1 MAVHAMNWPLVRAVA
16 WLKRIALAL
25 ERMAPPAPRV
35 PRRAEFSTASRED
48 LERGWD
54 RRDWPSRE
62 YDRADVMEDR

>member
-1 MAVHAMNWPLVRAVA
+1 MAIIQFNWPLMRCLVSLRQ
-16 WLKRIALAL
+16 IAAAL
-25 ERMAPPAPRV
+25 ERMAPPPPRT